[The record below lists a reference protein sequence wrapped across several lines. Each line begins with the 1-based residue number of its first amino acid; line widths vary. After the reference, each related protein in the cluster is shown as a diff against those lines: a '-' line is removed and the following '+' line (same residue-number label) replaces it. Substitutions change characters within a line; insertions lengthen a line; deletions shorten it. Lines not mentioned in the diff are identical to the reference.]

1 VVWSF
6 GKRYRPL
13 LGLDITTSSVK
24 LIELTMS
31 GGQYRVESYAAEPT
45 PHNAINEKAIVDAEA
60 VGEAIRRAV
69 KRSGAKSR
77 LAAIA
82 ISGDAAITKVIQM
95 PKTLGDN
102 ELEGQV
108 APERVAKA
116 VKALKAA
123 SGKRWKKGKGA
134 TDPYHA
140 QLWIVGDSI
149 GEACWLK
156 GHAAGI
162 RRKAPA
168 QGKIRVDL
176 SLTELLQLSWL
187 AHLGFQHM
195 MPNYRGFEIHRF
207 SGEEDAREGAAA
219 VGKIESVIPAKE
231 RPFADLSVQF
241 KKRQKLIGDWWQAVP
256 DRLTA

>member
-1 VVWSF
+1 VDILLILGGLEVALIVAGWSCAKSYF
-6 GKRYRPL
+6 GKGRLR
-13 LGLDITTSSVK
+13 GLEEATREISRGISSH
-24 LIELTMS
+24 
-31 GGQYRVESYAAEPT
+31 Y
-45 PHNAINEKAIVDAEA
+45 
-60 VGEAIRRAV
+60 
-69 KRSGAKSR
+69 
-77 LAAIA
+77 
-82 ISGDAAITKVIQM
+82 
-95 PKTLGDN
+95 

-108 APERVAKA
+108 IPERVEKA
-116 VKALKAA
+116 IRALKAVA
-123 SGKRWKKGKGA
+123 AKPRQIGIGS

-140 QLWIVGDSI
+140 QLWIVGDAI

-168 QGKIRVDL
+168 EGKIRVDL

-207 SGEEDAREGAAA
+207 SDEEDARDGAKA

-231 RPFADLSVQF
+231 RPFTDLSTQINS
-241 KKRQKLIGDWWQAVP
+241 RQKLICDWWRAP
-256 DRLTA
+256 SDRLTA